1 MRERYESIRCKI
13 RLSTGCPKK
22 KFIIEFCHENPRVLG
37 VPQLNMSEGAA
48 CVKPGAE
55 ATSGKS

>member
-1 MRERYESIRCKI
+1 MLVNYRVSQ
-13 RLSTGCPKK
+13 K